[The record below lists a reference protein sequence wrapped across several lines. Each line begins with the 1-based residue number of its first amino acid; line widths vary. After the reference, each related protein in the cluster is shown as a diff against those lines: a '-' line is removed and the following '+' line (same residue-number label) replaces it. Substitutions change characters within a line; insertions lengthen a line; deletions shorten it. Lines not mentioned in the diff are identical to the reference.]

1 MFQYLAALL
10 VIFAVL
16 VFLKF
21 CEGSPFRSWKSVI
34 LTGLPVGL
42 LAGYYLNH
50 AFPQKPPPVPQV
62 QKASAYRA
70 EMERAWRRIAEVD
83 GINIVGTTVQVNFA
97 DYKALPDVKAFA
109 RQAAGNASFFLK
121 TNNRPIRVKVKI
133 SVRGKDRYELDYEPK
148 KGVVD
153 EQEFEAGH
161 DDMID
166 PAQGRKARQNVGA
179 FSPGPISWKGRPQ
192 G

>member
-1 MFQYLAALL
+1 MLQYLAALI
-10 VIFAVL
+10 VTFAVL

-70 EMERAWRRIAEVD
+70 EMERAWRRIAGVD
-83 GINIVGTTVQVNFA
+83 GVNIVGTTVQINFA
-97 DYKALPDVKAFA
+97 DHKALPDVKAFA

-121 TNNRPIRVKVKI
+121 TNNQLIRVKVKI
-133 SVRGKDRYELDYEPK
+133 SVRGKDRYELDYEPN

-153 EQEFEAGH
+153 EQEF
-161 DDMID
+161 
-166 PAQGRKARQNVGA
+166 
-179 FSPGPISWKGRPQ
+179 
-192 G
+192 